1 LFLDWEQAIYTQ
13 RENTVPMK
21 RTLLLVLI
29 LFLIIFSACGEIKE
43 PTPDIVAVIPPGAA
57 NGEDYPAPSDS
68 TIEVAP
74 STPAE
79 GGSGYPASSVE
90 GDSAKNGYPGP
101 GTDNINGDGSAYPSP
116 LSNPPDA
123 YPAPN
128 NLIDESKRFTMEE
141 PLKDG
146 QQEISGTGVAGISIK
161 VISLSNGGEQLG
173 FGVLTEDGSYTI
185 KLSRPGAGGE
195 LLGLQFADDSTAA
208 TLEGVPGTDMP
219 MMGLVLAQALVER

>member
-1 LFLDWEQAIYTQ
+1 
-13 RENTVPMK
+13 MK
-21 RTLLLVLI
+21 RTILLVLI
-29 LFLIIFSACGEIKE
+29 LLLIVLAACGDIKE
-43 PTPDIVAVIPPGAA
+43 PTPDEVAVTPPGAA
-57 NGEDYPAPSDS
+57 NGGDYPAPLDS
-68 TIEVAP
+68 QIEEAP
-74 STPAE
+74 ATPAE
-79 GGSGYPASSVE
+79 AESGYPVSSQE
-90 GDSAKNGYPGP
+90 GDAAENGYPGP
-101 GTDNINGDGSAYPSP
+101 VTESIIGDGGAYPSP
-116 LSNPPDA
+116 LLKPPDA